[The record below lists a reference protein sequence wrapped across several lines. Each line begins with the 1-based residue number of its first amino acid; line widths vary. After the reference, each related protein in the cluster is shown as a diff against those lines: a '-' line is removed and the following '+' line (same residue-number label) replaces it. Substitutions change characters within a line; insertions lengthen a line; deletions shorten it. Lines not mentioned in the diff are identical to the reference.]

1 MIFRPDVILI
11 DGSSYIY
18 RAFHAL
24 PPLSTSKGKPTGA
37 TRGVASM
44 LRKLISTYP
53 GVPMV
58 MVFDAKGP
66 TFRSDYYQAYKAN
79 RPSMPNELR
88 VQIDDIK
95 KLSKLFNFSV
105 QEVAGVEADDV
116 IATLAE
122 RLGKKLKVLISSPD
136 KDLTQ
141 LVKKNVIQ
149 HNSVSNEFFNEKY
162 VEEKFGVLP
171 NKIAELL
178 ALVGDKSDNIPGIT
192 KVGNKT
198 ASKWLNQY
206 GNIDNLLAKSNEV
219 TGVVGENLRN
229 EKDILQ
235 RNLFLVSLKKDLEL
249 NLEIDSLN
257 IPEATN
263 DELKDFYKD
272 LEFNSFIEDK
282 AEKKVSKNYISIK
295 NIKQLEEI
303 EKELDNCKYFSF
315 DTETTSLIAHE
326 AELVGFSFALKS
338 NTGAYVPIRHNEQT
352 DLDADETTKW

>member
-149 HNSVSNEFFNEKY
+149 HNSVSNEFFDEKY

-206 GNIDNLLAKSNEV
+206 GDIDNLLAKSDEV

-249 NLEIDSLN
+249 NLRN
-257 IPEATN
+257 R
-263 DELKDFYKD
+263 F
-272 LEFNSFIEDK
+272 
-282 AEKKVSKNYISIK
+282 SKY
-295 NIKQLEEI
+295 
-303 EKELDNCKYFSF
+303 
-315 DTETTSLIAHE
+315 T
-326 AELVGFSFALKS
+326 
-338 NTGAYVPIRHNEQT
+338 
-352 DLDADETTKW
+352 

>member
-149 HNSVSNEFFNEKY
+149 HNSVSNEFFDEKY

-171 NKIAELL
+171 NKIAE
-178 ALVGDKSDNIPGIT
+178 IIGI
-192 KVGNKT
+192 G
-198 ASKWLNQY
+198 W
-206 GNIDNLLAKSNEV
+206 
-219 TGVVGENLRN
+219 R
-229 EKDILQ
+229 
-235 RNLFLVSLKKDLEL
+235 
-249 NLEIDSLN
+249 
-257 IPEATN
+257 
-263 DELKDFYKD
+263 
-272 LEFNSFIEDK
+272 
-282 AEKKVSKNYISIK
+282 
-295 NIKQLEEI
+295 
-303 EKELDNCKYFSF
+303 
-315 DTETTSLIAHE
+315 
-326 AELVGFSFALKS
+326 
-338 NTGAYVPIRHNEQT
+338 
-352 DLDADETTKW
+352 